1 MAKPE
6 AVRITTARSSA
17 ADDMRSRQRRY
28 AWSMSIR
35 LVCFVAAVAVGPGIL
50 RWALVAA
57 AVFLPL
63 FAVVMANAGDQRDDG
78 FTLPANPGVHELA
91 APEPEDR

>member
-1 MAKPE
+1 MAKSD

-28 AWSMSIR
+28 AISMTIR
-35 LVCFVAAVAVGPGIL
+35 LVCFVGAVAVGPGVL
-50 RWALVAA
+50 RWVLVAA

-63 FAVVMANAGDQRDDG
+63 FAVVMANANDQRDDG
-78 FTLPANPGVHELA
+78 FSLPTNAGAHELTA
-91 APEPEDR
+91 HDPED

>member
-1 MAKPE
+1 MAKPD

-35 LVCFVAAVAVGPGIL
+35 LVCFIAAVAVGPGVL
-50 RWALVAA
+50 RWVLVAA

-78 FTLPANPGVHELA
+78 FRLPESPGTNELTA
-91 APEPEDR
+91 HDDRD

>member
-1 MAKPE
+1 MAKSD

-28 AWSMSIR
+28 AISMTIR
-35 LVCFVAAVAVGPGIL
+35 LVCFVGAVAVGPGVL
-50 RWALVAA
+50 RWVLVAA

-63 FAVVMANAGDQRDDG
+63 FAVVMANANDQRDDG
-78 FTLPANPGVHELA
+78 FRLPTNAGAHELTA
-91 APEPEDR
+91 HDGED